1 MAQTPS
7 TTILP
12 RVSTSTVAP
21 YDPYSGESGLVI
33 YTQYTLGN
41 PIRIAKTGGTYNIN
55 VKGTC
60 PEVTTWKA
68 SVVGAISIYATLSD
82 GTSTTGPG
90 EPSQENA
97 TQMIISKNG
106 LGTKPGDLL
115 IDGYSVGTSNT
126 CVTLGK
132 DKPVCQYRFPLTF
145 EGYKA
150 TPYMGFSMKHVN
162 FSGSSVTSSDTSD
175 AVAKVSGLRVRI
187 VDSVWY
193 EENWKTA
200 RTPGETERYYII
212 ISVPEGVN
220 YTSSVTSDVNFIRY
234 EKSTNSM
241 FVLNNNGPSVR
252 SGNIKVSVSTQE
264 DSVYEASTSYCEFG
278 VVQKAKTV
286 LSFSTQELTDPFGPE
301 GGTFFINVEKGRS
314 NATISA
320 QTSFYP
326 LYINPTEPLL
336 SAALGSTAAVAV
348 RNNFKTITATI
359 YPKNI
364 SQDNIK
370 FLIKNNRD
378 PYPKFENSGF
388 SVDTIVPT
396 GDSILTIIT
405 QQQNTSSSKTIVES
419 LYFNLSGITMRFPIT
434 QDTTYVPSTP
444 PPNVSD
450 RSLPKFTNDDIT
462 LGGSNDRPS
471 PAPPT
476 EPPTPTW
483 DNFCTASTV
492 KNGRYAIQ
500 VGQNTGNTSRFCC
513 LDMKS
518 SGVTAENSM
527 YESATSSF
535 YAFINQKGITQPIF
549 PVTPDVSPSPG
560 GGDVPV
566 EDPVTAYT
574 YVTKQAII
582 GVAAPGPIL
591 EINNKSFVN
600 NGEDKSGLTFNYI
613 IRGEEPSP
621 APPMKVT
628 ISTDDDSW
636 ITVGDKAS
644 HSKTLTGASSINV
657 YFAKINSNVGRSGS
671 VSIKA
676 FKDSVT
682 VTSAPVVDTGNT
694 AITRIT
700 ATTYTYVPGYDSVT
714 INQPKPT
721 VNVPTISLDYKN
733 TDTGSCGGISY
744 QGTNG
749 DSVVIS
755 IEQSTP
761 PNIYVPFTLSVP
773 ENSFARLQK
782 PNSVGSTD
790 YVWSFKT
797 GITAGKSDSY
807 MLLATENLSFDEN
820 KSIVTART
828 AFNSGEPESST
839 TAEMLQCGAPNS
851 EVPFSVWIRRDN
863 RFSVS
868 SESTPCPFENETVTF
883 SCKETKE
890 GSEYHDICTLNLC
903 DSNNFTNY
911 VRISGTI
918 TGIMQPTDSTKLEL
932 KMVPAVASNSG
943 KYCRLSKYRKYTNT
957 QEVLY
962 SGPFSTLTSSITYNY
977 LSNFDSSNAFARD
990 SLLFTFYNY
999 NPNPV
1004 TVDISPEVVDYVLK
1018 YRVTCFNNT
1027 KYVALVLEDDGVHY
1041 SNVTMYDE
1049 VRTGNLTMNIYYS
1062 KDETEPNNK
1071 FIETVSSMCDKLPLY
1086 SGNVQFSSP
1095 TYTSIVSDDIYM
1107 SDIGYCYSS
1116 VDVSEFDITGFK
1128 FVVDSEGGDA
1138 PEHTTIYLKLNES
1151 NGLWEKK
1158 DRWE

>member
-1 MAQTPS
+1 MANNEQAQPQS
-7 TTILP
+7 TTQMPIATTTTTP
-12 RVSTSTVAP
+12 PPVTPDIDYGGVSQEVGRAITV
-21 YDPYSGESGLVI
+21 D
-33 YTQYTLGN
+33 
-41 PIRIAKTGGTYNIN
+41 KTGGTYNIN
-55 VKGTC
+55 VMGSC
-60 PEVTTWKA
+60 PEVTTWRA
-68 SVVGAISIYATLSD
+68 EVIGSVANYTTLSD
-82 GTSTTGPG
+82 GDKISEKGK
-90 EPSQENA
+90 QLDNA
-97 TQMIISKNG
+97 TSFSIKKNGIGSKPGNLIIS
-106 LGTKPGDLL
+106 
-115 IDGYSVGTSNT
+115 GYSKGESKSCITS
-126 CVTLGK
+126 
-132 DKPVCQYRFPLTF
+132 DEPVRIINFPIELK
-145 EGYKA
+145 GYKA

-513 LDMKS
+513 LDMKA

-868 SESTPCPFENETVTF
+868 SESTPCPFEGDSVSFYWKDGSTDYKF
-883 SCKETKE
+883 SNI
-890 GSEYHDICTLNLC
+890 GLC

-911 VRISGTI
+911 SQVSSAI
-918 TGIMQPTDSTKLEL
+918 TGINQPSDNTKS
-932 KMVPAVASNSG
+932 KIKITVDGGSG
-943 KYCRLSKYRKYTNT
+943 GNKYCRLTKYRKYTNT

-962 SGPFSTLTSSITYNY
+962 TGSLSQINNKSYDITYNY
-977 LSNFDSSNAFARD
+977 LSNFDSKDAFARD